1 MERDARGA
9 VCQIVRYE
17 KVQGPIITVMESEEP
32 LYFWDAFSNFLPLMD
47 KLKNEGDSVESSSK
61 WPPFAS
67 CETEHETHL
76 PVRESS
82 WSMLR
87 RKFVSGNMK
96 DFVFSSKSD
105 LTSST
110 PSNSSAS
117 VLPSKIS
124 PQSISKTSKY
134 IDVNF
139 ASQTSSQL
147 APGLSKKFPLSQLQQ
162 MFFVKWF
169 CQLRLTLRRTPNLQ
183 FLYAVLQA
191 GSRFALSTTCSL
203 VFNFFTLVS
212 KRALDLLFFNL
223 LTFNFF
229 TLFLDFQLLHLVA

>member
-1 MERDARGA
+1 MERDARGT

-17 KVQGPIITVMESEEP
+17 KVQGPIITVMESDET

-96 DFVFSSKSD
+96 DFVFSSKSG
-105 LTSST
+105 
-110 PSNSSAS
+110 
-117 VLPSKIS
+117 IS
-124 PQSISKTSKY
+124 GVYPDSMFIT
-134 IDVNF
+134 IDNF
-139 ASQTSSQL
+139 ANHYTL
-147 APGLSKKFPLSQLQQ
+147 PVCCLHRLHAHNLHLQYRYLQ
-162 MFFVKWF
+162 H
-169 CQLRLTLRRTPNLQ
+169 NLYLLNQ
-183 FLYAVLQA
+183 QPHHLLN
-191 GSRFALSTTCSL
+191 SL
-203 VFNFFTLVS
+203 VTPPRLIQASIQNVFPIL
-212 KRALDLLFFNL
+212 
-223 LTFNFF
+223 
-229 TLFLDFQLLHLVA
+229 QLCYL

>member
-117 VLPSKIS
+117 VLPSKVS

-147 APGLSKKFPLSQLQQ
+147 APGLFKKFPLSQLLQI
-162 MFFVKWF
+162 FFVKWF
-169 CQLRLTLRRTPNLQ
+169 CQLRLTLSVSLQRR
-183 FLYAVLQA
+183 
-191 GSRFALSTTCSL
+191 R
-203 VFNFFTLVS
+203 
-212 KRALDLLFFNL
+212 
-223 LTFNFF
+223 
-229 TLFLDFQLLHLVA
+229 HLIGVGF